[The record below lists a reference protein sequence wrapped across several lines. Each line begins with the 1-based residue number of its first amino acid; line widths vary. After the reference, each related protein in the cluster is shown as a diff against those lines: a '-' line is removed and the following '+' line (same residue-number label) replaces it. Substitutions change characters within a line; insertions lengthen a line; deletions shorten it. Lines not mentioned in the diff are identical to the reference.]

1 MFPRKEEQHKIFDEW
16 SLLRMDFLKK
26 LGRKIL
32 PAGHWEHERSQGTV
46 YLTFDDGPS
55 PHTTERL
62 LELLSEEQVSA
73 TFFLIGSHAGRHPEL
88 VERIAAHGHA
98 IGSHSLSHKL
108 MPFLSLREIESEIH
122 RANLIFD
129 DLLGYTPRLFRPP
142 YGLLDQRAAQYL
154 GELGMKIVYL
164 GSVPEDWAKIGPER
178 VTRKVLRKLT
188 DGTIVV
194 LHEQSRIA
202 DQTLAAT
209 RQIIRAGKQQ
219 GFTFKALTTLC

>member
-1 MFPRKEEQHKIFDEW
+1 MSPNKPERHNILDEW
-16 SLLRMDFLKK
+16 SLLRMDFLQN

-32 PAGHWEHERSQGTV
+32 PAGHWEHEATQGNV

-55 PHTTERL
+55 PDTTERL
-62 LELLSEEQVSA
+62 LELLAEEDVSA
-73 TFFLIGSHAGRHPEL
+73 TFFLIGSHAGKYPEL
-88 VERIAAHGHA
+88 VERIAIHGHA

-122 RANLIFD
+122 RANIIFRE
-129 DLLGYTPRLFRPP
+129 LLGYTPRLFRPP

-154 GELGMKIVYL
+154 GELGMKIVYW
-164 GSVPEDWAKIGPER
+164 GAVPEDWVKIGAER
-178 VTRKVLRKLT
+178 VTSKVMRKLT

-202 DQTLAAT
+202 DQTLTAT
-209 RQIIRAGKQQ
+209 RQIIRAGKEQ
-219 GFTFKALTTLC
+219 GFNFKALTTLC